1 MRLIIDIGNTR
12 TKVAVF
18 EKHNMLFME
27 YFNDICV
34 SDIRKIINNYPL
46 VSKVIYSS
54 VGNTEKG
61 KEEMKEFLKNKYF
74 FIEMNKDLLIPINNL
89 YKSPKT
95 LGKDRLAAVVAAY
108 NLFPKKNCLII
119 DAGTCITI
127 DFIDNDK
134 NYLGGSISL
143 GINMKYNA
151 LHTFTESLPLI
162 DDKFD
167 KRDIIGY
174 DTKSSICSGVLNG
187 TIMELKG
194 FIDYYTNKYSDL
206 KIIFTGGDGKILQ
219 NYFKENTE
227 IEEHLVLYGLNIILE
242 TNDKKN

>member
-1 MRLIIDIGNTR
+1 MRLTIDIGNTR

-18 EKHNMLFME
+18 EKHNMLFMDS
-27 YFNDICV
+27 YNDICI
-34 SDIRKIINNYPL
+34 SDIKKIISNYPL
-46 VSKVIYSS
+46 ISKVIYSS
-54 VGNTEKG
+54 VGFIVKKKDEIKD
-61 KEEMKEFLKNKYF
+61 FLKSSYF
-74 FIEMNKDLLIPINNL
+74 FIEMSNELILPINNQ

-108 NLFPKKNCLII
+108 NLFPNNNCLVI

-127 DFIDNDK
+127 DFIDKDK

-151 LHTFTESLPLI
+151 LHTFTQSLPLI
-162 DDKFD
+162 DDKCNN
-167 KRDIIGY
+167 KDIIGY

-187 TIMELKG
+187 TVMELKG
-194 FIDYYTNKYSDL
+194 FIDYYTNRYSGL
-206 KIIFTGGDGKILQ
+206 KIIFTGGDAKILQ
-219 NYFKENTE
+219 NYFKENTQ
-227 IEEHLVLYGLNIILE
+227 IKEHLVLYGLNIILE